1 MLATLHRKQ
10 SQLSSA
16 LNKIFKIDDHMGI
29 AVSGVAADG
38 RVMTRFMRNECLNH
52 RRASAASASLRPAAL
67 VPPLSS
73 AQLMPVVLFYMS
85 SARYEQLDRS
95 R

>member
-1 MLATLHRKQ
+1 MQGKEHAVLATLHRKQ

-38 RVMTRFMRNECLNH
+38 RVMTRFMRSECLNH
-52 RRASAASASLRPAAL
+52 RCACCLVCVRMLLRALHACA
-67 VPPLSS
+67 
-73 AQLMPVVLFYMS
+73 
-85 SARYEQLDRS
+85 
-95 R
+95 